1 MKKRTTQTYSILL
14 ASLMGVSAVVPASMM
29 PVMAQTVR
37 ASATRSYAEG
47 EMVSVNGGE
56 GAIDASADVSAFI
69 GLEDFTFNTTFTMT
83 GSSVNSLFFLGDST
97 RQNNYITVYVNGH
110 TIGVESRNA
119 SGTHQISGASVALN
133 DVDFSQQHKL
143 TFTMDGGN
151 YYRIYLDGEM
161 VKEGSVS
168 VSFSAGLFDSADY
181 MGFGNGKRANGGN
194 PYPLTGSIGDI
205 ELYDSALSEEDILS
219 YHRGDLGNAVYTYE
233 NAYGESVNDTEG
245 LSAVK
250 DLTQGSVTVRYR
262 INDPADGPMMLM
274 AVSDGTQDRS
284 YLGIYV
290 NPSSNQLGF
299 DAPDNALFTG
309 KTLSLSRYGK
319 SIADTAWHTLT
330 ITKADGG
337 IRFYLDG
344 EYLDQYTN
352 GITAGFFN
360 TVSDPDSLGI
370 GYVNRATG
378 NEMALDGAIDYV
390 NVYGS
395 VLSES
400 EIALEHETTA
410 WVPDETPD
418 MSNAYKSDPI
428 DLYYTGYQNVTAY
441 RIPSLL
447 TTNKG
452 TQLAFIDERNSG
464 AGDAGNIDAVVRRK
478 SADSDTFSE
487 PITLIDLPN
496 NGGSAAFTIDASAV
510 QDTKTG
516 RIFMLIDMFPESSG
530 LMDTSQLTTGTGY
543 KEVDGE
549 MCQILYYNDG
559 THAEAGV
566 IRNVDEDGIGH
577 VYDDEGNDTGYT
589 VIVNTGGASDEKG
602 SLYKDGEYKGNI
614 YMLRDGP
621 DKGELVVLN
630 TTYLW
635 LVYSDDD
642 GQTWSDP
649 VDITPQVKEDWMV
662 FLGTGPGVGIQLKDG
677 NLVFPVYS
685 ANSNVGAS
693 QSSAVIISDDHG
705 ETWTLGESPQSLRGY
720 DRETMTGGGMLT
732 ESQAV
737 QLNDGRVLLFMRNS
751 ISNNVY
757 MASSSDGGMTWD
769 SIEAISELN
778 EYYCQLSVI
787 HYNKDDGEYLLLS
800 NPNVS
805 GRYDGW
811 VHLGKVNEDGSI
823 SWDHAQQINEG
834 KFQYSCLTVLEN
846 DGENP
851 VFGLMYEDDTDGSF
865 DIKYT
870 EFDENFVKAP
880 LISEELGAPQ
890 IVDSSAQIDG
900 TDITVTL
907 TFDQDIMAAGTPKL
921 ELTLG
926 SETFA
931 ADYAG
936 GSGTETITFKGTLPE
951 GVKGIVRA
959 AGISL
964 ENGLLEN
971 IRNKS
976 VEVENLQLADLT
988 RITEGISLYDY
999 SSQQSSSTAPDTDG
1013 AAVNV
1018 LDGNVRTYWHSVW
1031 SDASYQLPQYVTVD
1045 LGEIQEIYKVGYV
1058 GRYSNS
1064 NGRFEQYG
1072 IAVSTDGEHFTEVQ
1086 RGTFQNIDGEQQAEF
1101 APVEARYVRLIAYSA
1116 YGNGG
1121 TQSCSMAEM
1130 MVYVYAEGV
1139 IEAGDMTELNAL
1151 ITSVQGMTA
1160 DDYSAA
1166 TWTTVQEALEAAVA
1180 ISTSEDPVSQA
1191 MIDNAKDTLQQAV
1204 NALVDITRVKDKL
1217 AEAEAL
1223 EQDDY
1228 TEASWTAL
1236 QSVLA
1241 AAREQMDQV
1250 TSSREVTDIV
1260 MRIDNA
1266 LDALVET
1273 VSDTASEAAIQALQD
1288 MVDKAAALGSDDEAL
1303 QAAITAAQAVLD
1315 KDVPTSAEVVSA
1327 LLDLSEAMQAVNAG
1341 ESADA
1346 LREDVQATIDFINE
1360 NILNDT
1366 EGLRPAKVQALR
1378 DAVQAAQDA
1387 VDDPEA
1393 DIDQLKAANKAMTKA
1408 AQELWEIVTKAE
1420 LEALIESAN
1429 GYLDGNYTEESLEA
1443 LQTAITAAQAVANND
1458 DATTSE
1464 VTDAITD
1471 LASAIAALT
1480 PEATIDRSAL
1490 AHELDL
1496 VSEMLANI
1504 DNYVAS
1510 SVTGLQDKLND
1521 AQAVFDD
1528 AQASQ
1533 DEIDAATAA
1542 LREARLNA
1550 RTKADVSALEALI
1563 AMVNSLDLSAY
1574 TSESVAAMNVPYTKA
1589 LVMIENEDVTQEQVD
1604 ELAAAMQAAIDA
1616 LEPVNAASVSP
1627 DADSAENSTSAS
1639 TAAVAQSGLFA
1650 ALAAAAAGMAAL
1662 FRRKKHQER

>member
-1 MKKRTTQTYSILL
+1 M
-14 ASLMGVSAVVPASMM
+14 
-29 PVMAQTVR
+29 
-37 ASATRSYAEG
+37 
-47 EMVSVNGGE
+47 
-56 GAIDASADVSAFI
+56 
-69 GLEDFTFNTTFTMT
+69 
-83 GSSVNSLFFLGDST
+83 
-97 RQNNYITVYVNGH
+97 
-110 TIGVESRNA
+110 
-119 SGTHQISGASVALN
+119 
-133 DVDFSQQHKL
+133 
-143 TFTMDGGN
+143 
-151 YYRIYLDGEM
+151 
-161 VKEGSVS
+161 
-168 VSFSAGLFDSADY
+168 
-181 MGFGNGKRANGGN
+181 
-194 PYPLTGSIGDI
+194 
-205 ELYDSALSEEDILS
+205 
-219 YHRGDLGNAVYTYE
+219 
-233 NAYGESVNDTEG
+233 
-245 LSAVK
+245 
-250 DLTQGSVTVRYR
+250 
-262 INDPADGPMMLM
+262 
-274 AVSDGTQDRS
+274 
-284 YLGIYV
+284 
-290 NPSSNQLGF
+290 
-299 DAPDNALFTG
+299 
-309 KTLSLSRYGK
+309 
-319 SIADTAWHTLT
+319 
-330 ITKADGG
+330 
-337 IRFYLDG
+337 
-344 EYLDQYTN
+344 
-352 GITAGFFN
+352 
-360 TVSDPDSLGI
+360 
-370 GYVNRATG
+370 
-378 NEMALDGAIDYV
+378 
-390 NVYGS
+390 
-395 VLSES
+395 
-400 EIALEHETTA
+400 
-410 WVPDETPD
+410 
-418 MSNAYKSDPI
+418 
-428 DLYYTGYQNVTAY
+428 
-441 RIPSLL
+441 
-447 TTNKG
+447 
-452 TQLAFIDERNSG
+452 
-464 AGDAGNIDAVVRRK
+464 
-478 SADSDTFSE
+478 
-487 PITLIDLPN
+487 
-496 NGGSAAFTIDASAV
+496 
-510 QDTKTG
+510 
-516 RIFMLIDMFPESSG
+516 
-530 LMDTSQLTTGTGY
+530 
-543 KEVDGE
+543 
-549 MCQILYYNDG
+549 
-559 THAEAGV
+559 
-566 IRNVDEDGIGH
+566 
-577 VYDDEGNDTGYT
+577 
-589 VIVNTGGASDEKG
+589 
-602 SLYKDGEYKGNI
+602 
-614 YMLRDGP
+614 
-621 DKGELVVLN
+621 
-630 TTYLW
+630 
-635 LVYSDDD
+635 
-642 GQTWSDP
+642 
-649 VDITPQVKEDWMV
+649 
-662 FLGTGPGVGIQLKDG
+662 
-677 NLVFPVYS
+677 
-685 ANSNVGAS
+685 
-693 QSSAVIISDDHG
+693 
-705 ETWTLGESPQSLRGY
+705 
-720 DRETMTGGGMLT
+720 
-732 ESQAV
+732 
-737 QLNDGRVLLFMRNS
+737 
-751 ISNNVY
+751 
-757 MASSSDGGMTWD
+757 
-769 SIEAISELN
+769 
-778 EYYCQLSVI
+778 
-787 HYNKDDGEYLLLS
+787 
-800 NPNVS
+800 
-805 GRYDGW
+805 
-811 VHLGKVNEDGSI
+811 
-823 SWDHAQQINEG
+823 
-834 KFQYSCLTVLEN
+834 
-846 DGENP
+846 
-851 VFGLMYEDDTDGSF
+851 
-865 DIKYT
+865 
-870 EFDENFVKAP
+870 
-880 LISEELGAPQ
+880 
-890 IVDSSAQIDG
+890 
-900 TDITVTL
+900 
-907 TFDQDIMAAGTPKL
+907 
-921 ELTLG
+921 
-926 SETFA
+926 
-931 ADYAG
+931 
-936 GSGTETITFKGTLPE
+936 
-951 GVKGIVRA
+951 
-959 AGISL
+959 
-964 ENGLLEN
+964 
-971 IRNKS
+971 
-976 VEVENLQLADLT
+976 
-988 RITEGISLYDY
+988 
-999 SSQQSSSTAPDTDG
+999 
-1013 AAVNV
+1013 
-1018 LDGNVRTYWHSVW
+1018 
-1031 SDASYQLPQYVTVD
+1031 
-1045 LGEIQEIYKVGYV
+1045 
-1058 GRYSNS
+1058 
-1064 NGRFEQYG
+1064 
-1072 IAVSTDGEHFTEVQ
+1072 
-1086 RGTFQNIDGEQQAEF
+1086 
-1101 APVEARYVRLIAYSA
+1101 EARYVRLIAYSA

-1130 MVYVYAEGV
+1130 MVYAYAEGV

-1341 ESADA
+1341 ESIDA

-1393 DIDQLKAANKAMTKA
+1393 DVDQLKAANKAMTKA

>member
-1 MKKRTTQTYSILL
+1 M
-14 ASLMGVSAVVPASMM
+14 
-29 PVMAQTVR
+29 
-37 ASATRSYAEG
+37 
-47 EMVSVNGGE
+47 
-56 GAIDASADVSAFI
+56 
-69 GLEDFTFNTTFTMT
+69 
-83 GSSVNSLFFLGDST
+83 
-97 RQNNYITVYVNGH
+97 
-110 TIGVESRNA
+110 
-119 SGTHQISGASVALN
+119 
-133 DVDFSQQHKL
+133 
-143 TFTMDGGN
+143 
-151 YYRIYLDGEM
+151 
-161 VKEGSVS
+161 
-168 VSFSAGLFDSADY
+168 
-181 MGFGNGKRANGGN
+181 
-194 PYPLTGSIGDI
+194 
-205 ELYDSALSEEDILS
+205 
-219 YHRGDLGNAVYTYE
+219 
-233 NAYGESVNDTEG
+233 
-245 LSAVK
+245 
-250 DLTQGSVTVRYR
+250 
-262 INDPADGPMMLM
+262 
-274 AVSDGTQDRS
+274 
-284 YLGIYV
+284 
-290 NPSSNQLGF
+290 
-299 DAPDNALFTG
+299 
-309 KTLSLSRYGK
+309 
-319 SIADTAWHTLT
+319 
-330 ITKADGG
+330 
-337 IRFYLDG
+337 
-344 EYLDQYTN
+344 
-352 GITAGFFN
+352 
-360 TVSDPDSLGI
+360 
-370 GYVNRATG
+370 
-378 NEMALDGAIDYV
+378 
-390 NVYGS
+390 
-395 VLSES
+395 
-400 EIALEHETTA
+400 
-410 WVPDETPD
+410 
-418 MSNAYKSDPI
+418 
-428 DLYYTGYQNVTAY
+428 
-441 RIPSLL
+441 
-447 TTNKG
+447 
-452 TQLAFIDERNSG
+452 
-464 AGDAGNIDAVVRRK
+464 
-478 SADSDTFSE
+478 
-487 PITLIDLPN
+487 
-496 NGGSAAFTIDASAV
+496 SAA
-510 QDTKTG
+510 
-516 RIFMLIDMFPESSG
+516 
-530 LMDTSQLTTGTGY
+530 
-543 KEVDGE
+543 
-549 MCQILYYNDG
+549 
-559 THAEAGV
+559 
-566 IRNVDEDGIGH
+566 
-577 VYDDEGNDTGYT
+577 
-589 VIVNTGGASDEKG
+589 
-602 SLYKDGEYKGNI
+602 
-614 YMLRDGP
+614 
-621 DKGELVVLN
+621 
-630 TTYLW
+630 
-635 LVYSDDD
+635 
-642 GQTWSDP
+642 
-649 VDITPQVKEDWMV
+649 
-662 FLGTGPGVGIQLKDG
+662 
-677 NLVFPVYS
+677 
-685 ANSNVGAS
+685 
-693 QSSAVIISDDHG
+693 
-705 ETWTLGESPQSLRGY
+705 
-720 DRETMTGGGMLT
+720 
-732 ESQAV
+732 
-737 QLNDGRVLLFMRNS
+737 
-751 ISNNVY
+751 
-757 MASSSDGGMTWD
+757 
-769 SIEAISELN
+769 
-778 EYYCQLSVI
+778 
-787 HYNKDDGEYLLLS
+787 
-800 NPNVS
+800 
-805 GRYDGW
+805 
-811 VHLGKVNEDGSI
+811 
-823 SWDHAQQINEG
+823 
-834 KFQYSCLTVLEN
+834 
-846 DGENP
+846 
-851 VFGLMYEDDTDGSF
+851 
-865 DIKYT
+865 
-870 EFDENFVKAP
+870 
-880 LISEELGAPQ
+880 
-890 IVDSSAQIDG
+890 
-900 TDITVTL
+900 
-907 TFDQDIMAAGTPKL
+907 
-921 ELTLG
+921 
-926 SETFA
+926 
-931 ADYAG
+931 
-936 GSGTETITFKGTLPE
+936 
-951 GVKGIVRA
+951 
-959 AGISL
+959 
-964 ENGLLEN
+964 
-971 IRNKS
+971 
-976 VEVENLQLADLT
+976 
-988 RITEGISLYDY
+988 
-999 SSQQSSSTAPDTDG
+999 
-1013 AAVNV
+1013 
-1018 LDGNVRTYWHSVW
+1018 
-1031 SDASYQLPQYVTVD
+1031 
-1045 LGEIQEIYKVGYV
+1045 
-1058 GRYSNS
+1058 YSNS

-1130 MVYVYAEGV
+1130 MVYAYAEGV

-1627 DADSAENSTSAS
+1627 DAGQRGKQHERIDRSCGTERIVCGPGRRSSRYGSPVQTQETSGTLMIRMAEGPKEAFRCIILSWIPFCVWPSQAAS
-1639 TAAVAQSGLFA
+1639 TKRPKNCISL
-1650 ALAAAAAGMAAL
+1650 
-1662 FRRKKHQER
+1662 RRR